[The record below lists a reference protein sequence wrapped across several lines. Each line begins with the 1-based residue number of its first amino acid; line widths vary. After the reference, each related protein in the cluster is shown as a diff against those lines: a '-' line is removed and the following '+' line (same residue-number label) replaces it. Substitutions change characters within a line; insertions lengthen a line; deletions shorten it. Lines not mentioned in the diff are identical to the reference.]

1 MQLHALKNRICS
13 RTVESLRGFVAIA
26 GVASSVAQAQ
36 VEKPVPVVPGV
47 EAGSVPAS
55 QAPLESPALRE
66 LAAAIE
72 LPKGFAV
79 EAWAAVPGARHMAVS
94 PDGRFLFVGTRER
107 KVWRVGLPA
116 GSGRPEVRAFLPSL
130 EFKGPNGVCFSP
142 QGELVIAE
150 KNRVRRAA
158 AVDADWDRL
167 MVRDVVPAGQL
178 VEPEAAE
185 SGHSFRTCRVGP
197 DGKLYLTIGQ
207 PHNVQPRAR
216 VERYDRQGI
225 GTIIRMGLKDGAGR
239 EVFAHGLRNSVGQD
253 FSPRDGSLWFT
264 DNQTDNLGDEVP
276 PGELNRA
283 TQAGQ
288 HFGYPY
294 WNGHFKVAGSPVATD
309 LRDLPEPA
317 GAVFPEVE
325 FPAHQAQLGMR
336 FYTGEQF
343 PARFRGGIFV
353 AAHGS
358 WNRRK
363 PTGALVNFVPVKA
376 DGHAGPAEVFA
387 QGWLDG
393 SGRYRGRPVDVAVL
407 KDGSLLVSDD
417 HAGVIWRIRYSGR

>member
-1 MQLHALKNRICS
+1 MPSLALKKRIPS
-13 RTVESLRGFVAIA
+13 RALLTVCVGLAHA
-26 GVASSVAQAQ
+26 ATANAVAQA
-36 VEKPVPVVPGV
+36 EKPVHAIPGV
-47 EAGSVPAS
+47 DAGATSVK
-55 QAPLESPALRE
+55 QDLLGSPAVRD
-66 LAAAIE
+66 LAAAIQ
-72 LPKGFAV
+72 LPAGFRI
-79 EAWAAVPGARHMAVS
+79 EAWAAVPGARHTAVS
-94 PDGRFLFVGTRER
+94 PDGGFLFVGTRER
-107 KVWRVGLPA
+107 KLWRVSLQS
-116 GSGRPEVRAFLPSL
+116 GSSATEVRAFLPAL
-130 EFKGPNGVCFSP
+130 EFNGPNGVCFTP
-142 QGELVIAE
+142 KGELVVAE
-150 KNRVRRAA
+150 KNRVRRVSAA
-158 AVDADWDRL
+158 DANWTRVT
-167 MVRDVVPAGQL
+167 VRDVVPDGQL
-178 VEPEAAE
+178 ASVEAAE
-185 SGHSFRTCRVGP
+185 GGHSFRTCRVGP
-197 DGKLYLTIGQ
+197 DGKLYITIGQ
-207 PHNVQPRAR
+207 PHNVQPRDR
-216 VERYDRQGI
+216 VESYDRQGI
-225 GTIIRMGLKDGAGR
+225 GTIVRMSLKDGAGR

-253 FSPRDGSLWFT
+253 FNPRDGSLWFT

-283 TQAGQ
+283 TKAGQ
-288 HFGYPY
+288 HFGFPY
-294 WNGHFKVAGSPVATD
+294 WNGRFKVAGSPVATD
-309 LRDLPEPA
+309 LRDLPEPV

-393 SGRYRGRPVDVAVL
+393 SGRYKGRPVDVAVL

-417 HAGVIWRIRYSGR
+417 QAGLIWRIRYAGR